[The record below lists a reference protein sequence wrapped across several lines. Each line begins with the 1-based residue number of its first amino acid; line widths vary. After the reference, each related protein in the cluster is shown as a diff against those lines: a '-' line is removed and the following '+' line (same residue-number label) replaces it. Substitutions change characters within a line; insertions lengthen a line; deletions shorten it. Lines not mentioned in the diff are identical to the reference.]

1 MANPFKEADKAKKK
15 PAGNPHIVNANEA
28 KKEENQ
34 AKEVVEQIVPVV
46 PVAPIVPEVPEVPES
61 KKETPEK
68 EVPQKKKEE
77 SAGAKKTS
85 DLLASLNIDK
95 KAARTH
101 AFYLTDANVE
111 KLKKIA
117 DKQGISSS
125 KLLDLIL
132 EDFLKNI

>member
-15 PAGNPHIVNANEA
+15 PAGNPHIVNANEV
-28 KKEENQ
+28 KKEENHVE
-34 AKEVVEQIVPVV
+34 EVVEQIAPV
-46 PVAPIVPEVPEVPES
+46 VPES
-61 KKETPEK
+61 KEETPEK
-68 EVPQKKKEE
+68 KVPQKKKEE

-95 KAARTH
+95 KSARTH

>member
-1 MANPFKEADKAKKK
+1 MANPFKEAEKAKKK

-28 KKEENQ
+28 KKEENH
-34 AKEVVEQIVPVV
+34 AKEVIEQTIP
-46 PVAPIVPEVPEVPES
+46 AVPEV

-77 SAGAKKTS
+77 AAGVKKTS

-95 KAARTH
+95 KTARTH